1 MPQIRI
7 HFETTELYE
16 LGNIFAPDVIE
27 KKSPWGGYLR
37 SYELNGKE
45 GMDSMLAE
53 LRKTQWRLIRALAPQ
68 MTPQSPTLN
77 FTLQP
82 MHDPLEGIHKENLSA
97 FKVRVD
103 NPRATE
109 LSHAIDVVVLGMNW
123 TRHDHLPHGPQRYLN
138 KHYRPPLLMCAPHS
152 LLPYIWISRSTP
164 SASTAYRSSAPSLDR
179 RLRAC
184 TLHQITTARA
194 RRVSDEVFKF
204 SKHLDRLGS
213 TESWCC
219 VCVGGRGPAPK
230 WGASS
235 SVWLIR
241 RRGAVCGRRLA
252 RGLPCCVD
260 FSRARQERVDPA
272 VVTGWCAE
280 WSSNRRGVLAE
291 VSE

>member
-68 MTPQSPTLN
+68 MTPQSSINWISSRLN
-77 FTLQP
+77 N
-82 MHDPLEGIHKENLSA
+82 PLEGIHKENLSA

-123 TRHDHLPHGPQRYLN
+123 TRHD
-138 KHYRPPLLMCAPHS
+138 HS

-260 FSRARQERVDPA
+260 FSRARQERSFQERVDPA